1 MATTNILVETFP
13 GISDKRTIA
22 FSLPS
27 NSTTSDLLNRISSY
41 LPENLPAKARL
52 IVTTTSNKQ
61 ILHSST
67 TTLANLTHQHNDAV
81 SGISRHE
88 PPAILPLRLSLPLC
102 GGKGGFGSQLRA
114 AGGRMSSRKKRN
126 AAEPAN
132 SSSRNLDGRRL
143 RTVAEAKSLAAYLAT
158 KPEMDRREKE
168 KRRKRWE
175 GVVEMAEVRAQEIR
189 EGRGV
194 GRGKGVSDEWMAD
207 KEEVAEGVKSAVRMA
222 MMAQGKGDEEEEM
235 GKGAEDRETGESS
248 GSAASGGGRSEDD
261 SEEDVMELDD
271 EDMERLKAEAEA
283 GDVDA
288 IFVLKN
294 QVVHK
299 PAKKPRRFAG
309 FDSDEDE
316 FLSSSSEDEKKEGR
330 GGKEKGKE
338 KQKEKAKVDA

>member
-1 MATTNILVETFP
+1 M
-13 GISDKRTIA
+13 
-22 FSLPS
+22 
-27 NSTTSDLLNRISSY
+27 
-41 LPENLPAKARL
+41 
-52 IVTTTSNKQ
+52 
-61 ILHSST
+61 
-67 TTLANLTHQHNDAV
+67 
-81 SGISRHE
+81 
-88 PPAILPLRLSLPLC
+88 
-102 GGKGGFGSQLRA
+102 
-114 AGGRMSSRKKRN
+114 
-126 AAEPAN
+126 
-132 SSSRNLDGRRL
+132 
-143 RTVAEAKSLAAYLAT
+143 AAYLAT

-168 KRRKRWE
+168 ERRKRWE

-207 KEEVAEGVKSAVRMA
+207 KEEVAEGVKNAVRAA
-222 MMAQGKGDEEEEM
+222 MMAQRKGEEKEEIGKDVQ
-235 GKGAEDRETGESS
+235 DRETGESS

-294 QVVHK
+294 QVVQK

-316 FLSSSSEDEKKEGR
+316 FMSSSSEDEVKEGR
-330 GGKEKGKE
+330 GGKGKGKE
-338 KQKEKAKVDA
+338 KQKENAKVDA

>member
-1 MATTNILVETFP
+1 
-13 GISDKRTIA
+13 
-22 FSLPS
+22 
-27 NSTTSDLLNRISSY
+27 
-41 LPENLPAKARL
+41 
-52 IVTTTSNKQ
+52 
-61 ILHSST
+61 
-67 TTLANLTHQHNDAV
+67 
-81 SGISRHE
+81 
-88 PPAILPLRLSLPLC
+88 
-102 GGKGGFGSQLRA
+102 
-114 AGGRMSSRKKRN
+114 MSSRKKRN

-168 KRRKRWE
+168 ERRKRWE

-207 KEEVAEGVKSAVRMA
+207 KEEVAEGVKNAVRAA
-222 MMAQGKGDEEEEM
+222 MMAQRKGEEVEM
-235 GKGAEDRETGESS
+235 RKGTEDRETGESS

-271 EDMERLKAEAEA
+271 EDMDRLKAEAEA

-294 QVVHK
+294 QVVQK

-316 FLSSSSEDEKKEGR
+316 FLSSSSEDEEKEAR
-330 GGKEKGKE
+330 GGKGKGKE
-338 KQKEKAKVDA
+338 KQKEKAQVAA

>member
-13 GISDKRTIA
+13 GISSKRTIA

-27 NSTTSDLLNRISSY
+27 TSTTSDLLNRISTY
-41 LPENLPAKARL
+41 LPENLSAKTRL

-61 ILHSST
+61 ILHSPT
-67 TTLANLTHQHNDAV
+67 TTLADLTHNDNDN
-81 SGISRHE
+81 STK
-88 PPAILPLRLSLPLC
+88 PTPTLLPLRLSLPLC

-126 AAEPAN
+126 AEPAN

-143 RTVAEAKSLAAYLAT
+143 RTVAEAKSLATYLAT

-168 KRRKRWE
+168 ERRKRWE

-194 GRGKGVSDEWMAD
+194 GRGKGVSDEWIAD
-207 KEEVAEGVKSAVRMA
+207 KEEVAEGVKSAVQKA
-222 MMAQGKGDEEEEM
+222 MMAQKGVEEGKGK
-235 GKGAEDRETGESS
+235 GKAADMVDRARGESS
-248 GSAASGGGRSEDD
+248 GSAASEGGSEED

-283 GDVDA
+283 GDLDA

-294 QVVHK
+294 QVVQKSARK
-299 PAKKPRRFAG
+299 PMRFAG
-309 FDSDEDE
+309 FDSDDDE
-316 FLSSSSEDEKKEGR
+316 FLSSSDEEGSSR
-330 GGKEKGKE
+330 KGKEKGE
-338 KQKEKAKVDA
+338 QKIKDSLPRI